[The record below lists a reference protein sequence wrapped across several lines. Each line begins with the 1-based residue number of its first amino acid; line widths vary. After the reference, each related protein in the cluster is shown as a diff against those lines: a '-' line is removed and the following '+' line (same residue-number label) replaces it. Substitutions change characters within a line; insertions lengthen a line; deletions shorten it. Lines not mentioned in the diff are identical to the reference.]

1 MLRGLFEI
9 LLGLELVLQKFGEVA
24 HVFPRGGRRAVFL
37 HWMSHFVVFVLAA
50 FSSEKTSLAHVEVE
64 TLEAS
69 VPESTYGR
77 LLANVALC
85 RVFG

>member
-1 MLRGLFEI
+1 
-9 LLGLELVLQKFGEVA
+9 
-24 HVFPRGGRRAVFL
+24 
-37 HWMSHFVVFVLAA
+37 MSHFVVFVLAA